1 MLHKISVVLLLF
13 FAFMLMSC
21 TQGETDSK
29 YQKTDPNQTNDQ
41 IQKEKSLDEDRVT
54 SPIEKQ
60 DKPTPEAEKETSSE
74 EINIKVTFIEL
85 GSKDCVPCK
94 MMEPILEQIRE
105 EYPDQVKV
113 VFHDVKTKEGYAYAQ
128 QYKIR
133 VIPTQ
138 VFLDSNGEEYFRHE
152 GFFPKEEVVKILMQ
166 KGVK

>member
-1 MLHKISVVLLLF
+1 MLHKIFVGLLLF

-41 IQKEKSLDEDRVT
+41 IQKEKSLDEDQIT

>member
-13 FAFMLMSC
+13 FAFILLSC

-41 IQKEKSLDEDRVT
+41 IQKEKSLDEDQIT

>member
-1 MLHKISVVLLLF
+1 MLHKIFVGLLLF
-13 FAFMLMSC
+13 LAFMLMSC

-29 YQKTDPNQTNDQ
+29 YQKTDPNQTNDE

-94 MMEPILEQIRE
+94 MMEPILEEIRE

-113 VFHDVKTKEGYAYAQ
+113 VFHDVKTQDGYQYAQ
-128 QYKIR
+128 KFIIR

-138 VFLDSNGEEYFRHE
+138 VFLDSNGEEFFRHE
-152 GFFPKEEVVKILMQ
+152 GFFPKEELVKILMQ
-166 KGVK
+166 KGVE

>member
-1 MLHKISVVLLLF
+1 MLHKITITLLLS
-13 FAFMLMSC
+13 AALMLLSC

-41 IQKEKSLDEDRVT
+41 IQKERSLDEDQIT
-54 SPIEKQ
+54 SPIEKKDQ
-60 DKPTPEAEKETSSE
+60 VAPEAEKETLSE
-74 EINIKVTFIEL
+74 EVNIKVTFIEL

-94 MMEPILEQIRE
+94 MMEPILDEIRE
-105 EYPDQVKV
+105 EYSDQVNV

-138 VFLDSNGEEYFRHE
+138 VFLDSNGDEYFRHE
-152 GFFPKEEVVKILMQ
+152 GFFPKEELVKVFTQ